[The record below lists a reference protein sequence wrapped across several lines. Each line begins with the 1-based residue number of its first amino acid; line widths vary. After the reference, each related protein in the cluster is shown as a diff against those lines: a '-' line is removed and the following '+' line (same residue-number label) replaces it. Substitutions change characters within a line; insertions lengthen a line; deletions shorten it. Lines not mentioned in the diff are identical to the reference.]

1 MFSLVGLL
9 TSQSQAFV
17 TPADISLSKGEINLY
32 IEDTSAQLVAT
43 ADHAKKQ
50 KQLSL
55 KGMLTQIKKMASVSM
70 NHMFLTTPGVDVE
83 VFFL

>member
-32 IEDTSAQLVAT
+32 IEDTSAQHVAT

-55 KGMLTQIKKMASVSM
+55 K
-70 NHMFLTTPGVDVE
+70 
-83 VFFL
+83 